1 MRDDYLWDGSGEP
14 DPEIQKLEAALGK
27 LRHNR
32 AAPAFPEIATTQQL
46 PAQRR
51 SWQIPLFPQ
60 FAMAAGILAIATIA
74 FFTLRPKPISNS
86 SVGCD
91 VTRVTGAPRIG
102 RDTLGA
108 QNTTGKLRLGQML
121 ETDSQSQASIRGEDI
136 AEIVVDPDT

>member
-14 DPEIQKLEAALGK
+14 DPEIQKLETALGK

-46 PAQRR
+46 HAQRR
-51 SWQIPLFPQ
+51 FWQIPLFPQ

-86 SVGCD
+86 SAGWD

-108 QNTTGKLRLGQML
+108 QNTTGNLRLRQIL
-121 ETDSQSQASIRGEDI
+121 ETATHSQANITLEHTRE
-136 AEIVVDPDT
+136 TLL